1 MLGGNYRPVPLG
13 PDFSYDVDALI
24 ETAVGERAR
33 LVILNSPN
41 NPTGSALPDGAV
53 ERLLEETG
61 ALVVCDEAYQEF
73 GGPTALPLLRHS
85 SRVVVLR
92 TFSKALSMAGLRFGL
107 ALAHPAVAR
116 ELAKGKLPYNINVVT
131 LAAAAAALRHG
142 DELAARVRLIVEQRD
157 RLVSRLSALSAL
169 AVYPSAANFVLIRC
183 LRHPARE
190 VFRRLLEE
198 HGILVRDVSG
208 ASELSQCLRISV
220 GTAEDVDAVVDGL
233 AAIVGERAV
242 TRRDVRVSNIPA
254 RRPAR
259 IEVTMPRIGEIRRT
273 TKETDL
279 HVVVSLDG
287 SGASTVHTGIG
298 FFDHMLDAFARHA
311 LLDLTVEAQGDL
323 HVDGHHTVED
333 TGIAIGMALERALGD
348 RAGIRRYADALVPAR
363 RSAGPRGRGRVGPAV
378 PVLRHRHSQVAAA
391 GRLRCLPHARI
402 LPRGRAQRGAHR
414 PHGPDP
420 RRQSAPHRGGGVQG
434 IRAGARRRDE
444 HRSQGRGRAV
454 DERRLVIVV
463 VDYGVNNLA
472 SVVRALAAGGHTA
485 TLASDPDVVR
495 RRTTS

>member
-1 MLGGNYRPVPLG
+1 MALIKPAVRAQTAYTLSAPPARRKLNQNESPWDVPPALKREVLAAAEAAAWHRYPDFAPPELLAALAARYGWTPDGVLVGNGSNELIQAILATTLGPGDVVVAPTPTFSLYRLLTSVLGGKYRPVPLG

-33 LVILNSPN
+33 LVVLNSPN

-220 GTAEDVDAVVDGL
+220 GSAEDVDAVVDGL
-233 AAIVGERAV
+233 AAIVG
-242 TRRDVRVSNIPA
+242 
-254 RRPAR
+254 
-259 IEVTMPRIGEIRRT
+259 
-273 TKETDL
+273 
-279 HVVVSLDG
+279 
-287 SGASTVHTGIG
+287 
-298 FFDHMLDAFARHA
+298 
-311 LLDLTVEAQGDL
+311 
-323 HVDGHHTVED
+323 
-333 TGIAIGMALERALGD
+333 
-348 RAGIRRYADALVPAR
+348 
-363 RSAGPRGRGRVGPAV
+363 
-378 PVLRHRHSQVAAA
+378 
-391 GRLRCLPHARI
+391 
-402 LPRGRAQRGAHR
+402 
-414 PHGPDP
+414 
-420 RRQSAPHRGGGVQG
+420 SAP
-434 IRAGARRRDE
+434 
-444 HRSQGRGRAV
+444 
-454 DERRLVIVV
+454 
-463 VDYGVNNLA
+463 
-472 SVVRALAAGGHTA
+472 
-485 TLASDPDVVR
+485 
-495 RRTTS
+495 